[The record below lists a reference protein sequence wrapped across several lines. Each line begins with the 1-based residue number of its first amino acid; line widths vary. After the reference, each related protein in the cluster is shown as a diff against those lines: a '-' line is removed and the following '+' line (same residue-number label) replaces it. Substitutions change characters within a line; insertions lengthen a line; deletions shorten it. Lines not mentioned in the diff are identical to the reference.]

1 METRQY
7 RQLYLAQN
15 FLRSS
20 RLVRRLVG
28 MSSIALCDTVCE
40 IGAGTGI
47 ITAELARA
55 AGRVIAI
62 ERDARLVR
70 RLRERFGGRANV
82 EIVEKDFLDYFF
94 AQARMKHVVE
104 PSLTVGLLTPRS
116 EHVVEPSRTV
126 GLLTPRSEY
135 KIFANIPYN
144 MTAAIVRKILHVHP
158 LPIEAYLIMQKEAAR
173 KFSGCPRETLFSI
186 LAKPFFEFRILYEL
200 RRTDFCP
207 APNVDSVL
215 LSINRRPAPLVQMT
229 EERPYREFVEY
240 GFSRWKPNLKLAYKH
255 VFSYKQWKRLA
266 HDLSFPLNARPTE
279 LSFAQWLGLYRGFK
293 RLGLDRVSKE
303 ACRVRRS

>member
-47 ITAELARA
+47 ITAELAQA

-104 PSLTVGLLTPRS
+104 PS
-116 EHVVEPSRTV
+116 RTV
-126 GLLTPRSEY
+126 GLLTPSSGY

-158 LPIEAYLIMQKEAAR
+158 LPIEAYLILQKEAAR

-240 GFSRWKPNLKLAYKH
+240 GFSKWKPNLKLAYKH